1 MLTGYY
7 VARRDMDLQEEFGPT
22 KKAGVSLIPGGIAY
36 INEVRYS
43 WLGRGNEG
51 VGNWSVSPSGEE
63 AICEIYPK
71 GSSHPII
78 VKSTL
83 KDLSNHLYS
92 TPEEA
97 AKEL

>member
-7 VARRDMDLQEEFGPT
+7 VVRRALDLEEEFGPT
-22 KKAGVSLIPGGIAY
+22 KKVGVSLIPHRISL

-51 VGNWSVSPSGEE
+51 AGNWSTNPNGEE
-63 AICEIYPK
+63 AVCEIFPYGFK
-71 GSSHPII
+71 HPII
-78 VKSTL
+78 VKSSL

-92 TPEEA
+92 TPEDA